1 MDPYRSAYETALVE
15 LAQITKRFEHLRTRK
30 NHVEHLIVV
39 LQQTLGAAEPAATE
53 TLASME
59 MAAAP
64 VKHEAVPD
72 PAEAQT
78 DPDGYS
84 FLQVPSPIS
93 DLEVA
98 NSLPESSA
106 DPFQRRM
113 RTSFRFKGLSAQR
126 LY

>member
-1 MDPYRSAYETALVE
+1 MDPYRSAYETAMVE
-15 LAQITKRFEHLRTRK
+15 LGQITKRFEHLRTRK

-39 LQQTLGAAEPAATE
+39 LQQALGAAEPATTE
-53 TLASME
+53 SLPSVEMVAAQYPQEVTAS
-59 MAAAP
+59 
-64 VKHEAVPD
+64 
-72 PAEAQT
+72 PAEAQP
-78 DPDGYS
+78 DPEGYS

-98 NSLPESSA
+98 SSLPESSG

-126 LY
+126 SY